1 MRPPDLALPRKVAGC
16 VHQSAPPSAYSQDVS
31 TNPCPLSSTCCPAA
45 RAQHDVCNTKYTTYR
60 PSHPHRPYRPIG
72 IVQSVS
78 SNRYRPSHPHR
89 PYRPIGIVHIV
100 HIVQNV
106 WSKSSISSECVV
118 QIVHI
123 VQTYGPNRPYRPNVW
138 SKLSISSKMYGPNC
152 PYRPNRPNCIY
163 CAGGMI
169 TVVQRNNIIMH
180 IVRASTR

>member
-1 MRPPDLALPRKVAGC
+1 MRSPDLALPRKVAGC
-16 VHQSAPPSAYSQDVS
+16 VHQSARPSAYSQDAS
-31 TNPCPLSSTCCPAA
+31 TNPCPPSSTCCPAA
-45 RAQHDVCNTKYTTYR
+45 RAQHDVCNTKYTT
-60 PSHPHRPYRPIG
+60 
-72 IVQSVS
+72 
-78 SNRYRPSHPHR
+78 YRPSHPHR